1 MRFLPC
7 FFDWYNFI
15 KQYIQYCIMSSGGN
29 IRIVKYNEDLFKVP
43 SRTQKRKKPDKPIKL
58 KSPKKVSNKSI
69 KNNIL
74 KEIRKNQ
81 EEKYKLLMNEP
92 KITSNN
98 LSNDFENDFKDSV
111 EFMKKVADRHKE
123 TKINQTIK
131 NHNAS
136 VVDIEPSPVQKN
148 QILSPN
154 LLDTDLIPVR
164 LDEPSSM
171 LTNIMEEVGID
182 FPIESSFDQSSFD
195 QPSFDQPSFDQPSF
209 DQPSSYHVEP
219 IQILP
224 TPNYGCLKNGSLPT
238 YRAYNNKT
246 MKMHEPPS
254 SSPLVA
260 ERIKSPTELLL
271 IEKLKQRETELK
283 TKNHIAKQK
292 KYKKLL
298 RRTYR
303 VGRDKYRPKVGI
315 LLPNKTI
322 RTNVTTKSYLLKQTP
337 IDEIRKTLVKQ
348 GFIKVGSSAPNDVL
362 RKIYESIKMIDGD
375 INNHNSDNLLYNFF
389 NEKK

>member
-1 MRFLPC
+1 
-7 FFDWYNFI
+7 
-15 KQYIQYCIMSSGGN
+15 MSSGGN

-69 KNNIL
+69 KNSIL

-81 EEKYKLLMNEP
+81 ERKYNALLDEP
-92 KITSNN
+92 TVTSNN
-98 LSNDFENDFKDSV
+98 LENDFENDFKNSV
-111 EFMKKVADRHKE
+111 EFMKKVADKHKE

-136 VVDIEPSPVQKN
+136 LELD
-148 QILSPN
+148 QIQIPLSS
-154 LLDTDLIPVR
+154 DLIPVH
-164 LDEPSSM
+164 LDADAEPYPVESYNAESY
-171 LTNIMEEVGID
+171 NEE
-182 FPIESSFDQSSFD
+182 P
-195 QPSFDQPSFDQPSF
+195 
-209 DQPSSYHVEP
+209 YTAEP

-224 TPNYGCLKNGSLPT
+224 TPGYGCLKNGSLPT
-238 YRAYNNKT
+238 YRAYHNKT
-246 MKMHEPPS
+246 MKNIEHLDPLPLSPP
-254 SSPLVA
+254 PLIA
-260 ERIKSPTELLL
+260 ERIKSPAEVLL
-271 IEKLKQRETELK
+271 IEKLKQREIAEK
-283 TKNHIAKQK
+283 TKNQIVKQK

-303 VGRDKYRPKVGI
+303 CGKDRFKPHVGV

-322 RTNVTTKSYLLKQTP
+322 RANVTTKSYLLKQTP

-362 RKIYESIKMIDGD
+362 RKIYESIQMIDGD
-375 INNHNSDNLLYNFF
+375 IKNHNPDNLLYNFF
-389 NEKK
+389 NEKNK

>member
-1 MRFLPC
+1 
-7 FFDWYNFI
+7 
-15 KQYIQYCIMSSGGN
+15 MSSGGN

-69 KNNIL
+69 KNSIL

-81 EEKYKLLMNEP
+81 ERKYNALLDEP
-92 KITSNN
+92 TVTSNN
-98 LSNDFENDFKDSV
+98 LENDFENDFKNSV
-111 EFMKKVADRHKE
+111 EFMKKVADKHKE

-136 VVDIEPSPVQKN
+136 LELD
-148 QILSPN
+148 QIQVPLSS
-154 LLDTDLIPVR
+154 DLIPVH
-164 LDEPSSM
+164 LEPCN
-171 LTNIMEEVGID
+171 TEPYTV
-182 FPIESSFDQSSFD
+182 ESYNADAE
-195 QPSFDQPSFDQPSF
+195 PYTPEP
-209 DQPSSYHVEP
+209 YLVEP

-224 TPNYGCLKNGSLPT
+224 TPGYGCLKNGSLPT
-238 YRAYNNKT
+238 YRAYHNKT
-246 MKMHEPPS
+246 MKNMCHELLDPLPLDPSPP
-254 SSPLVA
+254 PLIA
-260 ERIKSPTELLL
+260 ERIKSPAEVLL
-271 IEKLKQRETELK
+271 IEKLKQREIAEK
-283 TKNHIAKQK
+283 TKNQIVKQK

-303 VGRDKYRPKVGI
+303 CGKDRFKPHVGV

-322 RTNVTTKSYLLKQTP
+322 RANVTTKSYLLKQTP

-375 INNHNSDNLLYNFF
+375 IKNHNPDNLLYNFF
-389 NEKK
+389 NEKNK